1 MQVADVVSERKTK
14 VTAALEGQLLALA
27 DVCCEAET
35 LFKYLQTS

>member
-1 MQVADVVSERKTK
+1 
-14 VTAALEGQLLALA
+14 LEGQLLALA